1 MAVGRARRATRAM
14 RREFMM
20 AVVDQLMCTASS
32 DRAELRSLVENR
44 LRQSFARITCS
55 RCFVSYAD

>member
-1 MAVGRARRATRAM
+1 MAVGRARRAARAM

-32 DRAELRSLVENR
+32 SRVKLRSLVENR
-44 LRQSFARITCS
+44 LRQSFVRITCGF
-55 RCFVSYAD
+55 CFVR